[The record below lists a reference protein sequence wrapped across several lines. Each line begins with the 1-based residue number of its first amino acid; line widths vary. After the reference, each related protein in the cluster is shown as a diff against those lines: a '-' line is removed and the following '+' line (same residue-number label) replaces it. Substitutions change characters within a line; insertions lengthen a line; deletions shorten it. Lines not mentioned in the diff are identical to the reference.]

1 MNSRTIRLA
10 AAGSALAVVG
20 ALAGCS
26 GSSDSSDAS
35 GSAQASGDTSEASI
49 AGWTP
54 NEGRPEGEIHVLVFS
69 DSVAE
74 VERAAA
80 ERFNETSD
88 IKVVI
93 DEGASAG
100 VEYNTQVRT
109 QIGTDSAPD
118 IFMSWG
124 SAGIQPLVDAD
135 ALLPLDSF
143 IEDDPML
150 QDAFLPSVFNE
161 EVIDGS
167 AYGIPMR
174 GVAPEFLYYN
184 TDVLADAG
192 LEPPTS
198 WEDFKSQI
206 PVLQDAG
213 YIPVALAGADKW
225 PDMIWFQFLYARYLG
240 NDAVAQGLAGD
251 TSVWESDGSKA
262 ALAELKDLVDMGAF
276 GSNFA
281 SQSYGGD
288 GTAALLRNG
297 LAAYELMGS
306 WHYGTVKGDAE
317 SVDNLGWVAFPDFTE
332 GDGLDGEIAG
342 NLSNFYNVAADTRY
356 PEAVA
361 GFLAELYGD
370 EFLNGQLSF
379 GNVPP
384 TTNAADLIAASDL
397 DEGSK
402 AHATFVVDLVE
413 SAPTFQLSWDQV
425 VPASAQTAS
434 QDATAD
440 FFNGAIDDQGFID
453 AWNAVV
459 TSE

>member
-1 MNSRTIRLA
+1 MNTRAMRLVTAGTAFAVA
-10 AAGSALAVVG
+10 AT
-20 ALAGCS
+20 LAGCS
-26 GSSDSSDAS
+26 AGTSDEP
-35 GSAQASGDTSEASI
+35 SATPTDGTMEPTI
-49 AGWTP
+49 EGWKP
-54 NEGRPEGEIHVLVFS
+54 NNNRPEGEIHVLVFS

-88 IKVVI
+88 IKVII

-109 QIGTDSAPD
+109 QVGTDSAPD

-124 SAGIQPLVDAD
+124 SAGIKPLVDAE

-143 IEDDPML
+143 IADDPML
-150 QDAFLPSVFNE
+150 KDAFLPSVFNE
-161 EVIDGS
+161 EVIDGKS
-167 AYGIPMR
+167 YGIPMR

-184 TDVLADAG
+184 TQVLADAG
-192 LEPPTS
+192 LEPATT
-198 WEDFKSQI
+198 WDEFKAQI

-213 YIPVALAGADKW
+213 VIPVALAGADKW
-225 PDMIWFQFLYARYLG
+225 PSMIWLQFLYARYLG
-240 NDAVAQGLAGD
+240 NEAVSAGLAGD
-251 TSVWESDGSKA
+251 TSVWESEGSQA
-262 ALAELKDLVDMGAF
+262 ALAEMQELIDMGAF

-288 GTAALLRNG
+288 GTAALIRSG

-306 WHYGTVKGDAE
+306 WHYGTIKGEAE
-317 SVDNLGWVAFPDFTE
+317 TVENLGWTGFPNFDE
-332 GDGLDGEIAG
+332 GDGLDDEIAG

-384 TTNAADLIAASDL
+384 TTNAGDLIAASDL
-397 DEGSK
+397 DEGAK
-402 AHATFVVDLVE
+402 AHATHVVETVE
-413 SAPTFQLSWDQV
+413 KAPTFQLSWDQV
-425 VPASAQTAS
+425 VPASQQTAS
-434 QDATAD
+434 QDAVAD
-440 FFNGAIDDQGFID
+440 FFNGAIDIQGYID
-453 AWNAVV
+453 AMNAVV
-459 TSE
+459 TG